1 MLALV
6 GRSWN
11 GDLSKDWP
19 GSDPITGGSE
29 ADVLVAL
36 SSVLSGKSNAGALG
50 DWLTRVSVMTGE
62 ERRGRT
68 TQRGSK

>member
-11 GDLSKDWP
+11 EDPSKDWP

-29 ADVLVAL
+29 AGVLVAL
-36 SSVLSGKSNAGALG
+36 SSVLPGKANAGALG

-62 ERRGRT
+62 ECRGITR
-68 TQRGSK
+68 QRGSK